1 MNFENYKG
9 KTATI
14 KSTQVIGVIV
24 NVRYKRG
31 ADNSLGAR
39 FEIKDED
46 GKIHELMPHE
56 LKIENV

>member
-1 MNFENYKG
+1 MNFEDYKG

-14 KSTQVIGVIV
+14 KSTDVECVII

-39 FEIKDED
+39 FIVQEPS
-46 GKIHELMPHE
+46 GRQHELMPHE
-56 LKIENV
+56 IKIEKP

>member
-1 MNFENYKG
+1 MNFDYYKG
-9 KTATI
+9 KIATI
-14 KSTQVIGVIV
+14 KSTQTTGVIV

-39 FEIKDED
+39 FDLKDNA